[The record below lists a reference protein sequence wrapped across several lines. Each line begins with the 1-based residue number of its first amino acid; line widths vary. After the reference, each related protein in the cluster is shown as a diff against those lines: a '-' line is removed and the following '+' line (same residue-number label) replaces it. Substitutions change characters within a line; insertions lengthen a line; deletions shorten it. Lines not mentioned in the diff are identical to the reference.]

1 MISVNFQGR
10 SGIVLG
16 VANRRSLASAI
27 APQDFL
33 LQESSPDA
41 GS

>member
-16 VANRRSLASAI
+16 VANKRSLVWAI
-27 APQDFL
+27 VQQDFL
-33 LQESSPDA
+33 VQESSPDA